1 MAILNIYEMPRSG
14 NHKLGEGPVYVR
26 TFKVE
31 VSNAS
36 HSFGE
41 IVSAC
46 GVTHGSPH
54 PESPIA
60 VVNDLEVSEAIEEQ
74 AANADGSLGR
84 FIVNVTATYGVP
96 EREGPQQNPLN
107 RPDIWKFTTQGV
119 AVPALYY
126 YDGTTLKPLT
136 NSAGD
141 YFEGLSVDEAQQKIT
156 ITSHRASFPSSIAAA
171 ITNCVNN
178 SSYLGFAQDCV
189 KVQGISGEEVFELVD
204 DVGWWYW
211 KVTTELLARQTGW
224 NLLVPDVGF
233 NFVEGGVKK
242 RAYVTGPDG
251 DRIASANPV
260 ALDGSGGLQAGDTLP
275 AILTR
280 RVYKRIDFGSYFGS
294 SPS

>member
-1 MAILNIYEMPRSG
+1 MAILNIFEMPRSG
-14 NHKLGEGPVYVR
+14 THKFGEGPSFVR

-36 HSFGE
+36 HTFAE
-41 IVSAC
+41 IVQAC

-54 PESPIA
+54 PEFPSA
-60 VVNDLEVSEAIEEQ
+60 VVDELDVSEAIEQ
-74 AANADGSLGR
+74 QGANADGSVGR
-84 FIVNVTATYGVP
+84 FIVNVTATYAVP
-96 EREGPQQNPLN
+96 QREGPPQNPLN

-156 ITSHRASFPSSIAAA
+156 ITSHRASFPSGTAAA

-178 SSYLGFAQDCV
+178 SSYLGFPQDCV
-189 KVQGISGEEVFELVD
+189 KVQGISGEEVVEVVD
-204 DVGWWYW
+204 DVPWWYW
-211 KVTTELLARQTGW
+211 KVTTELLARQTSW
-224 NLLVPDVGF
+224 NLLIPDVGF
-233 NFVEGGVKK
+233 NFIEGGQKK
-242 RAYVTGPDG
+242 RAFVRGPDG
-251 DRIASANPV
+251 DNVASANPV
-260 ALDGSGGLQAGDTLP
+260 ALDGSGGMQSAGTLP

-280 RVYKRIDFGSYFGS
+280 RVYKRIDFSSYFGS